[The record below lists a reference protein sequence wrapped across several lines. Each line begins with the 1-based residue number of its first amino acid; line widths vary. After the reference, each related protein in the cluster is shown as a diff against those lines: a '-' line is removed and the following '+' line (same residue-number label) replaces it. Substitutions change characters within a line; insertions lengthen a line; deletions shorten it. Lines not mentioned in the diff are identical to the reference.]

1 MMTRLGDALFTALAL
16 LALIVLP
23 VVVGLAVGSYL
34 GGW

>member
-1 MMTRLGDALFTALAL
+1 MTRLADALFTALAL

-23 VVVGLAVGSYL
+23 VVLGLALGAYL